1 MTSDSYESLFTRIK
15 ASDGCGIAYRVLNDR
30 SDGKVPL
37 VMLMGLTGISLD
49 WEHFATA
56 LSASRP
62 VILMDNR
69 GIGASCFAKADADD
83 GPSSISLDR
92 MARDVLDV
100 VNAYRGSL
108 RRTAAQFSNE
118 DALEF
123 DLLGLSMGGMIAQTV
138 ARLSVVSSASQPKQP
153 KLRKL
158 ILMAT
163 TARSLVGHTA
173 LTPEVLTPHPNDT
186 KMDVSRRMMKLNLPP
201 NFDAAYPERFEEI
214 CALAVQGVR
223 PFGVVFAQARAI
235 GRLNGFID
243 GLKEIRVPTLV
254 VHGTE
259 DAVIPVRF
267 GDELAE
273 VLGGFAEYMKV
284 EGGGHLVFED
294 GMGGKDVVKRVVGFL
309 DSPHKL
315 GLSKL

>member
-1 MTSDSYESLFTRIK
+1 MPSDSYQSLFTRIN
-15 ASDGCGIAYRVLNDR
+15 ASDGCSIAYRVLNDR

-49 WEHFATA
+49 WELFAAA
-56 LSASRP
+56 LSVGRP

-69 GIGASCFAKADADD
+69 GIGASCFAKAEED

-100 VNAYRGSL
+100 VNAYRSSL
-108 RRTAAQFSNE
+108 KRTGAQFSDE
-118 DALEF
+118 DAFEF

-138 ARLSVVSSASQPKQP
+138 ARLPAVSSASQPKQP

-158 ILMAT
+158 VLMAT

-186 KMDVSRRMMKLNLPP
+186 KLDISRRMMKLNLSS
-201 NFDAAYPERFEEI
+201 NFEAAYPERFEEI
-214 CALAVQGVR
+214 CALAAQGVR

-235 GRLNGFID
+235 GRLNGFVD
-243 GLKEIRVPTLV
+243 GIKEIRVPTLV
-254 VHGTE
+254 VHGTD

-267 GDELAE
+267 GDEL
-273 VLGGFAEYMKV
+273 VQLLGRFAEYMKV

-294 GMGGKDVVKRVVGFL
+294 GNGGKDVVNRVTGFL

-315 GLSKL
+315 SKL